1 MIFTHLE
8 RNIKR
13 TQNMETADLYALFRK
28 YPSVTTDSRSCPRD
42 SIFFALKGE
51 RFNGNLFADQA
62 LDAGCTYAVVDERPE
77 GEPANERIILVDD
90 VLTSLQQLANYH
102 RRKLKIPII
111 GITGTNG
118 KTTTKELIAISL
130 SREFKVAYTQGNF
143 NNHIGVPLTLLSMN
157 RSHEIGVVEMG
168 ANHPGDIRE
177 LCEIAEPDYG
187 LITNV
192 GKAHLEGFGSLENV
206 IKTKGELYDFIREHG
221 GKVFVNK
228 DDEILF
234 ELSEG
239 MNRILYGRN
248 DPSLFA
254 SGTIVNA
261 SPFLEFDWSFFD
273 SSYRVKTR
281 LVGEFNFY
289 NAIAAVAVSKFFGIN
304 ADRISAALEE
314 YEPLNNRS
322 QFKRT
327 ERNDLIIDAYN
338 ANPTSMKASL
348 DFFTSIPSSQPK
360 MVILGEMKELGEM
373 SEPEHRA
380 MVDFLQKQSYDRVY
394 LVGDRFRNLIPS
406 DGSYRY
412 FEDVESLIASLNV
425 EPVTGHYI
433 LLKGSH
439 SVHLEK
445 AIDYL

>member
-1 MIFTHLE
+1 MT
-8 RNIKR
+8 
-13 TQNMETADLYALFRK
+13 TADLYAIFRK
-28 YPSVTTDSRSCPRD
+28 YPSVTTDSRMCSKD

-51 RFNGNLFADQA
+51 RFNGNLFADKA
-62 LDAGCTYAVVDERPE
+62 LEAGCAYAVVDERPE
-77 GEPANERIILVDD
+77 REPVNERIILVDD
-90 VLTSLQQLANYH
+90 VLTSLQQLATYH

-157 RSHEIGVVEMG
+157 KSHEIGVVEMG
-168 ANHPGDIRE
+168 ANHPGDIGE
-177 LCEIAEPDYG
+177 LCKIAEPDYG

-192 GKAHLEGFGSLENV
+192 GKAHLEGFGSFENV
-206 IKTKGELYDFIREHG
+206 ITTKGELYDFIREHE

-228 DDEILF
+228 DNQILY

-239 MNRILYGRN
+239 MNRILYGKN

-254 SGTIVNA
+254 SGAIANA
-261 SPFLEFDWSFFD
+261 TPFLEFDWSFFD
-273 SSYRVKTR
+273 SSYRVKTN
-281 LVGEFNFY
+281 LVGKYNFD

-304 ADRISAALEE
+304 AERISAALEE
-314 YEPLNNRS
+314 YEPQNYRS

-348 DFFTSIPSSQPK
+348 DFFTSIPSSMPK
-360 MVILGEMKELGEM
+360 MVILGEMKELGAI
-373 SEPEHRA
+373 SEEEHLKV
-380 MVDFLQKQSYDRVY
+380 VDFLKNQSYDRVY
-394 LVGDRFRNLIPS
+394 LVGNVFRNLIPS
-406 DGSYRY
+406 DESYRF
-412 FEDVESLIASLNV
+412 FEDVESLIESLNAH
-425 EPVTGHYI
+425 PVTGHYI

-445 AIDYL
+445 AVDSL